1 MGLVPRDRPLED
13 GYPFSHA
20 RSLSQTEASVKGGC
34 SMDGLVHGISIPL
47 PVNFVQQEVLDAVSD
62 SNFDHGDGT

>member
-1 MGLVPRDRPLED
+1 
-13 GYPFSHA
+13 
-20 RSLSQTEASVKGGC
+20 VKGGC